1 MKASLTV
8 WVCLTTFLWAGSKP
22 KIATTDTLIFTNIN
36 VINMQDGFITRDVTV
51 VIRKGQ
57 ISAMA
62 KVGLVDQRRGVQIVN
77 ANGKYMIPG
86 LWDMHVHS
94 AFVSP
99 AWDEKVIYPLYIA
112 NGITGVRDMGGDP
125 DVLETRRKRIESGE
139 LLGPRMIL
147 GGPFLAGG
155 KSDRQTIA
163 VNTPEDAR
171 QAVDTVKKQGLDFV
185 KILSNVPHDSYFA
198 IADESSKRNIPFVGH
213 VPYAVSVR
221 EASTAGQ
228 KSIEHLTGILMACS
242 SREDDLR
249 AQGLAALAKR
259 DFAAYEKL
267 GPQIISTYDQAKAD
281 GLFLQLA
288 KSSTWQVPTLV
299 WTQANSRS
307 DDPNLESDP
316 RLKYVP
322 ASVRAQWNPDKLR
335 QNTSPEELALL
346 KIEAARDVQLV
357 KAMHDAHVRFMA
369 GSDGPDPY
377 VFPGFSLHEELEW
390 LVKSGFT
397 PFQALQAATISP
409 ALFLRGLDTHGLVE
423 PKHGADL
430 VLMDANPLEDIRN
443 TRKIFGVV
451 ANGKYYSRKDLD
463 ILLQQVE
470 KLAAQE

>member
-22 KIATTDTLIFTNIN
+22 KTTTTDILIFTNVN
-36 VINMQDGFITRDVTV
+36 VVNMRDGVIARDVTV
-51 VIRKGQ
+51 VIKKGQ
-57 ISAMA
+57 ISGVA
-62 KVGLVDQRRGVQIVN
+62 KVGLVEQGHGIQIVN
-77 ANGKYMIPG
+77 ANGKYMVPG

-125 DVLETRRKRIESGE
+125 DVIENRRKRIESGE

-163 VNTPEDAR
+163 VHTPEDAR
-171 QAVDTVKKQGLDFV
+171 QAVDAVKKQGLDFV
-185 KILSNVPHDSYFA
+185 KILSNVPRDSYFA
-198 IADESSKRNIPFVGH
+198 IADESSKKNIPFVGH

-228 KSIEHLTGILMACS
+228 RSIEHLTGVLLACS
-242 SREDDLR
+242 SQEDEIR
-249 AQGLAALAKR
+249 AQELAALAKR

-267 GPQIISTYDQAKAD
+267 GPQIISTYDEAKA
-281 GLFLQLA
+281 GALFLHLV
-288 KSSTWQVPTLV
+288 KNSTWQVPTLA
-299 WTQANSRS
+299 WTQANSNI
-307 DDPNLESDP
+307 DDPELESDP

-322 ASVRAQWNPDKLR
+322 ASVRSQWEPAKLR
-335 QNTSPEELALL
+335 KNTSPELVVL
-346 KIEAARDVQLV
+346 KAEAARVVELV
-357 KAMHDAHVRFMA
+357 KTMHDARVPFMA

-377 VFPGFSLHEELEW
+377 VFPGFSLHDELEW

-397 PFQALQAATISP
+397 PFQALQSATFNP
-409 ALFLRGLDTHGLVE
+409 AVFLGRLDTRGLVE
-423 PKHGADL
+423 PKHEADL
-430 VLMDANPLEDIRN
+430 VLLDENPLDDIRN

-463 ILLQQVE
+463 MMLQQVE

>member
-8 WVCLTTFLWAGSKP
+8 WACLTTFLWAGPKP
-22 KIATTDTLIFTNIN
+22 KTSTEILIFTNVNI
-36 VINMQDGFITRDVTV
+36 VSVRDGTISREMTV
-51 VIRKGQ
+51 VIKKGE
-57 ISAMA
+57 ISAVA
-62 KVGLVDQRRGVQIVN
+62 KVGLVQQGRGIQIIN
-77 ANGKYMIPG
+77 ANGKYMVPG

-125 DVLETRRKRIESGE
+125 EVLENRRKRIESGE

-147 GGPFLAGG
+147 GGPFLASG

-171 QAVDTVKKQGLDFV
+171 RAVDTVKKQGLDFV
-185 KILSNVPHDSYFA
+185 KILSNVPRDSYFA
-198 IADESSKRNIPFVGH
+198 IADESSKQHIPFVGH

-228 KSIEHLTGILMACS
+228 KSIEHLTGMLLACS
-242 SREDDLR
+242 SREDELR

-281 GLFLQLA
+281 GLFLQLG
-288 KSSTWQVPTLV
+288 KSNTWQVPTLV
-299 WTQANSRS
+299 WTQTNSRI
-307 DDPNLESDP
+307 DDPDLESDP

-322 ASVRAQWNPDKLR
+322 ASVRAQWNPDNLR

-346 KIEAARDVQLV
+346 KTEAARDMELV
-357 KAMHDAHVRFMA
+357 KAMHDAQVPFMA

-377 VFPGFSLHEELEW
+377 VFPGFSLHDELEW

-397 PFQALQAATISP
+397 PLQALQSATVKP
-409 ALFLRGLDTHGLVE
+409 ALFLGRLDTNGLVE

-463 ILLQQVE
+463 TMLEQVE